1 MLSILVAL
9 AMITGGFAVL
19 FPFAEAGEPMNV
31 TTSNITPT
39 SFTVTWETPDNDQCN
54 ISWDTDPAFG
64 SPDGNTSLDGP
75 SYTHSHDATDL
86 TPSTTYYF
94 RIWSQNDG
102 VWYTDPSWKVTTPA
116 SGSTPDSYSVYGTIY
131 EQDGSTPADN
141 VIVIISIGGNNY
153 SAVTDSNGHFVIDTY
168 GATGSGTLTARGGPL
183 GRIEGQSITITG
195 SGSPENLGDFT
206 LGPNPP
212 ASLVMVPDTVS
223 VSADGTSTITFDI
236 WLNDTFGAGVTGEAA
251 NISVIIK
258 SGSNGGGSV
267 GSVTEVDA
275 SGDPG
280 HYQVVY
286 TAGTY
291 APATDI
297 VNATYTPNTTLTDES
312 TVTLTEPHWYLL
324 ASTSISPP
332 MEDLSLTPGPDPED
346 TKVLQITAPGWY
358 KIGTWTSPVLN
369 NTDPVNVSGTWTYH
383 LYIENA
389 TAGGWTVNAS
399 VFASNDL
406 TTHLESGSS
415 VTLNAAGK
423 QTYEW
428 TDTVNGTIPAG
439 ERVVVEFWLHADALP
454 TQYTYADTAGEITV
468 TTGWYDSSEFPA
480 NAGDDGASYT
490 IAEENVGSSVSVTNY
505 TNATSQGSGD
515 STGDSLN
522 DIYLNDSSGAGPSGV
537 SAGDGW
543 YTVDKGK
550 VLSLTNWST
559 DAFGASDTVTAC
571 VLKMEYGVESGYT
584 GNNEVLY
591 WIPGGA
597 SGSTGIKPTDTSP
610 NNFYAEFDLLAAN
623 GGSLTISQIHGIFI
637 NFTNN
642 DGPPNDAVNWDFMW
656 IYVEAQASVANYSMD
671 VEIDVNNVPAGSGHQ
686 LQYNVTNVAGDS
698 ENINVELWDG
708 TTWNVIDTLNDSLS
722 FPHTYTKWLTAG
734 EYNGGNVRLRLVDA
748 EGDGT
753 NTTVD
758 FDYVRVETFSNVTL
772 YYDASAGSGSDSWL
786 SFPQAPGRLPPST
799 SVDAISPY
807 WQPSSPITINATATS
822 DADAVEL
829 YYRYSSDNSTWGA
842 WTLFGNDTN
851 GADGWSWSFNFPN
864 GTGYYEFYSLGWN
877 GSGGGWESPP
887 GTADALCGYDGTAP
901 TSSVDAISPY
911 WQNTSPITITYTAS
925 DGTSGL
931 ANVSL
936 YYSYSSDN
944 ITWSSW
950 TYFDHDLDPWTTQ
963 SFSFTFPDGEGW
975 YNFTTKAIDNATNE
989 ESLPSLSS
997 PDAYCGYDITAPTSS
1012 ADPISPYV
1020 QTTLPITINATASD
1034 ALSGV
1039 ASVELWYR
1047 YSSDNST
1054 WDAWVLFGT
1063 DTASP
1068 WSWSF
1073 DFPNG
1078 TGYYEFYSIGHDVA
1092 GNVESAPAT
1101 NDTLCQY
1108 APGTTPSSAVD
1119 AISPYWQNTSP
1130 ITITATASSSADAVD
1145 LYYRYSNDNATWG
1158 SWTEYANDTNGAD
1171 GWSWSFNFPNGTGY
1185 YEFYSLG
1192 WNGSGGGWES
1202 PPGTADALCGYDGT
1216 APTSSVDAISPYWQN
1231 TSPITITYT
1240 ASDGTSGLAN
1250 VSLYYS
1256 YSSDNITW
1264 SSWTYFDHDLDPW
1277 TTQSFSFTFPDGEG
1291 WYNFTTKAIDNATNE
1306 ESLPSL
1312 SSPDAYCGY
1321 DATAPTSSV
1330 DAISPYWQTSSPVTI
1345 TATASDNLAG
1355 VRNVSLYYR
1364 YSSDNSTWGSWTLF
1378 GTDTTSGDGWSW
1390 SFTFPDGEGYYE
1402 FYSIATDNASNAES
1416 KSTADASC
1424 AYDKTAP
1431 TSSVDAI
1438 SPYWQNTSPITIT
1451 YTASDGTSGLANVS
1465 LYYSYS
1471 SDNITWSS
1479 WTYFDHDLD
1488 PWTTQSFSFTF
1499 PDGEGWYNFTTKAID
1514 NATNEESLPSLSSP
1528 DAYCGYD
1535 ITAPTSSADPISPY
1549 VQSTSPITINATA
1562 SDDRS
1567 GVADVELWYRYSTDN
1582 STWDAWTLFGTD
1594 TAAPWSWSFD
1604 FPNGTGYYEFYTR
1617 AHDNGGNYE
1626 AAPPTNDTLCQY
1638 TVSSAEVASTIHFE
1652 PGWNLISL
1660 DVHNSTQGHLN
1671 ASQLAD
1677 AITAAGG
1684 TPKYIVHWDAGS
1696 GSYDITYSVA
1706 SGSTDFQMDV
1716 GYGYWVYLDTASS
1729 AVDATIYG
1737 LNKTAMGTMTFKYTA
1752 GAWNLIGWFNTTNI
1766 QASAY
1771 IDLVN
1776 DTYYNGMR
1784 GYITD
1789 WDEAA
1794 QAYGTATIQ
1803 QYDSSTGSKTTHND
1817 QTMYPK
1823 QGYWMWLKSQTQ
1835 VTY

>member
-997 PDAYCGYDITAPTSS
+997 PDAYCGYD
-1012 ADPISPYV
+1012 
-1020 QTTLPITINATASD
+1020 
-1034 ALSGV
+1034 
-1039 ASVELWYR
+1039 
-1047 YSSDNST
+1047 
-1054 WDAWVLFGT
+1054 
-1063 DTASP
+1063 
-1068 WSWSF
+1068 
-1073 DFPNG
+1073 
-1078 TGYYEFYSIGHDVA
+1078 
-1092 GNVESAPAT
+1092 
-1101 NDTLCQY
+1101 
-1108 APGTTPSSAVD
+1108 
-1119 AISPYWQNTSP
+1119 
-1130 ITITATASSSADAVD
+1130 
-1145 LYYRYSNDNATWG
+1145 
-1158 SWTEYANDTNGAD
+1158 
-1171 GWSWSFNFPNGTGY
+1171 
-1185 YEFYSLG
+1185 
-1192 WNGSGGGWES
+1192 
-1202 PPGTADALCGYDGT
+1202 
-1216 APTSSVDAISPYWQN
+1216 
-1231 TSPITITYT
+1231 
-1240 ASDGTSGLAN
+1240 
-1250 VSLYYS
+1250 
-1256 YSSDNITW
+1256 
-1264 SSWTYFDHDLDPW
+1264 
-1277 TTQSFSFTFPDGEG
+1277 
-1291 WYNFTTKAIDNATNE
+1291 
-1306 ESLPSL
+1306 
-1312 SSPDAYCGY
+1312 
-1321 DATAPTSSV
+1321 ATAPTSSV